1 MVRLI
6 TDFEVTSPIQNIGLV
21 WPFPS
26 GTGIANLHYP
36 TLRVGISTSIKNR
49 FTVQGAGRTAKKLG
63 KIQIHQQEGGGTDY
77 KN

>member
-6 TDFEVTSPIQNIGLV
+6 TDFEVTSPIQSIGLV

-36 TLRVGISTSIKNR
+36 TLRVGISTSIKNLP
-49 FTVQGAGRTAKKLG
+49 QQQRTAQEVIPGAAILRGLG
-63 KIQIHQQEGGGTDY
+63 VEVAP
-77 KN
+77 

>member
-36 TLRVGISTSIKNR
+36 TLRVGISTSIKKYFIHVKVYSIAITFKR
-49 FTVQGAGRTAKKLG
+49 FVKPFLL
-63 KIQIHQQEGGGTDY
+63 
-77 KN
+77 

>member
-36 TLRVGISTSIKNR
+36 TLRVGISTSIKAANND
-49 FTVQGAGRTAKKLG
+49 FFFNFPLAFPFAG
-63 KIQIHQQEGGGTDY
+63 
-77 KN
+77 